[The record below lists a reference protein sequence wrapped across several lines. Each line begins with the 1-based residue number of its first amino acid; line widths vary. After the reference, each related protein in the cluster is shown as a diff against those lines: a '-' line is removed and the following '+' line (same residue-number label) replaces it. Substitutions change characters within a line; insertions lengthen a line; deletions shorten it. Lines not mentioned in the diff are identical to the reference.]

1 MSDVAAVASAVI
13 NMSLSN
19 EDLKKMTTNK
29 VEDNAVKDLHFL
41 HINISGQKFIVSS
54 QLIKSYPHSKFASP
68 HLLADHWIEELNAFY
83 FDRDPALFNAVLV
96 MEEINFWNVPKEDV
110 EGVQD
115 DEELRLEAEF
125 QWLENRIPPPPSG
138 SSKFL
143 ELRYKCWCFITDPL
157 GPYTEYRRM
166 SIAYAVFSI
175 VAVVLYMILYGIG
188 TSPHYRVIDEH
199 ALPALYTNKTE
210 RTTNLDSAIDN
221 LGCSQMPKIS
231 CYIRTTPLLWIT
243 YSKYALK
250 FVFILETLIR
260 LILCP
265 GSAYF
270 RSIITWI
277 DIVAGIGA
285 LAAFAIEIV
294 VVTKEIV
301 GEAEMHLHY
310 IVICLQSIQI
320 LRIFKIFQVK
330 SNSIIVKNFLF
341 SG

>member
-1 MSDVAAVASAVI
+1 MYALNVGSFTTANQTLGSSSTFLKLSALLWTQAHKAFNMSDVAAVASAVI

-83 FDRDPALFNAVLV
+83 FDRDPALFNAVLNILRYNVLNVPSGYDKELV

-243 YSKYALK
+243 YSK
-250 FVFILETLIR
+250 
-260 LILCP
+260 
-265 GSAYF
+265 
-270 RSIITWI
+270 
-277 DIVAGIGA
+277 
-285 LAAFAIEIV
+285 
-294 VVTKEIV
+294 
-301 GEAEMHLHY
+301 
-310 IVICLQSIQI
+310 IC
-320 LRIFKIFQVK
+320 FKICFHPGNI
-330 SNSIIVKNFLF
+330 NSIDPMSRLGVF
-341 SG
+341 